1 MLERMRA
8 SRIGTVCLS
17 KRTLLASQL
26 IYLAR
31 KLLPYLQHRDLLS
44 IAHTNLCTSLS
55 TTFAALT
62 AAEAENVVVTRDNVT
77 RAEALFKLVEEA
89 GNRAEDVQDH
99 KLRTRIEALQRENT
113 VGRSRWRTMKSL
125 MGAVIVGSGIDWAR
139 DEQLRE
145 LVANDEEASD

>member
-1 MLERMRA
+1 
-8 SRIGTVCLS
+8 
-17 KRTLLASQL
+17 
-26 IYLAR
+26 
-31 KLLPYLQHRDLLS
+31 
-44 IAHTNLCTSLS
+44 
-55 TTFAALT
+55 LT